1 MDIQVIK
8 MQPLQRKMFAN
19 GDEVLERVSSTS
31 QINPKEYVFTLE
43 ERDGRPVAVKRQVS
57 GLQQE
62 EPEVFEIDLN
72 LSPTGD
78 PREAFA
84 RQRSNQMFSNI
95 QTGGAALSTLPLA
108 QTKIGGRMLTGLG
121 TLGIKYGSK
130 IPSFIN
136 RVLNPVKTRLKS
148 PVAVPGTQGFPI
160 RNPLN
165 PLSYQTAGINP
176 TGAVIT
182 GGGALYGAT
191 ESGQIDYE
199 DVQQEKNIATELAIL
214 EATNRT
220 EYNSAEK
227 ERIELAKKA
236 AIAAGD
242 TEQVKLL
249 QQELVKYEEKGP
261 QKPEGADENGEATI
275 EEIDPESLA
284 KKRTLAESIEKFG
297 SETPIEPKERRETP
311 FLQNKNFLDLM
322 RNIGIQMV
330 ETGDIG
336 MGISQGSAETLKEQ
350 RDTELRSEAKESEL
364 EKIAYEYGL
373 DLSNAVDLEKAKS
386 IYADS
391 ELVQFQIKEDIKTR
405 NDLLNNPE
413 TSAKMAEAVLS
424 AETSDVA
431 ISYLKQART
440 LIESGDVTGI
450 SPALEEAVNKAFRF
464 LGKPV
469 PLSPR
474 EKARGLL
481 AFVAKADVKEL
492 LGESGRTISNIDRE
506 IAAELVGKIDLT
518 TGEEDVLEQLDKS
531 IAKYERVYKT
541 NMGKYNSYTN
551 LYQRFDLMPPHM
563 LGKSLDETRG
573 KPVVRI
579 QMSDYSQ

>member
-1 MDIQVIK
+1 MY
-8 MQPLQRKMFAN
+8 PLQRKMFAN
-19 GDEVLERVSSTS
+19 GDEVLERVSSKS

-43 ERDGRPVAVKRQVS
+43 EIDGKPVAVKTQVT
-57 GLQQE
+57 GLQEE
-62 EPEVFEIDLN
+62 EPEVFPIDLR

-84 RQRSNQMFSNI
+84 RQRSNQLFSGI
-95 QTGGAALSTLPLA
+95 QTGGAVLSALPLA
-108 QTKIGGRMLTGLG
+108 QTKIGGGMLTGLG
-121 TLGIKYGSK
+121 NLGIKYGSK

-136 RVLNPVKTRLKS
+136 KILNPVKTTLRT
-148 PVAVPGTQGFPI
+148 PVDEGLRGMPS
-160 RNPLN
+160 RNPYK
-165 PLSYQTAGINP
+165 LSSYEFGVNP

-182 GGGALYGAT
+182 GGGALYGGT
-191 ESGQIDYE
+191 EAGTTTLE
-199 DVQQEKNIATELAIL
+199 DAQKEKDEIATELAIL
-214 EATNRT
+214 AKNRT
-220 EYNSAEK
+220 EYKDTAK
-227 ERIELAKKA
+227 ESIELAIKV
-236 AIAAGD
+236 AIAEGD

-261 QKPEGADENGEATI
+261 PKKLDGAGKDSKATI
-275 EEIDPESLA
+275 EEMGPKIPDE
-284 KKRTLAESIEKFG
+284 EKPDDLIQEFG
-297 SETPIEPKERRETP
+297 SETPIEPRERRETP

-350 RDTELRSEAKESEL
+350 RATELRSEAKESEL
-364 EKIAYEYGL
+364 EKIAYEYNL
-373 DLSNAVDLEKAKS
+373 DLSNAVDLEIAKS
-386 IYADS
+386 IYSDS
-391 ELVQFQIKEDIKTR
+391 ELVQFQQKEDIKTR

-431 ISYLKQART
+431 INYLKQART
-440 LIESGDVTGI
+440 LIDTGDVTGL
-450 SPALEEAVNKAFRF
+450 SPAIKEAINKGFRF
-464 LGKPV
+464 LGRKV
-469 PLSPR
+469 SLSPR
-474 EKARGLL
+474 EQAKALL
-481 AFVAKADVKEL
+481 AFVAKSDVKEL

-506 IAAELVGKIDLT
+506 IAAELVGAINLT
-518 TGEEDVLEQLDKS
+518 TGREDVLEQLDKS
-531 IAKYERVYKT
+531 IGKYERVYKT
-541 NMGKYNSYTN
+541 NMGKYNSYES
-551 LYQRFDLMPPHM
+551 LYKRFDLMPPHM